1 MELREI
7 EQGRRFTL
15 VRDTTG
21 TFCEMEC
28 TGRQL
33 PNGKL
38 ICRIV
43 SETDLKYTDTIAF
56 DAETEIEIVE

>member
-1 MELREI
+1 M
-7 EQGRRFTL
+7 